1 MSGILLLA
9 AELCSILA
17 AAVDAQAQIMYAV
30 DLTGPLSQFDA
41 SCMKI
46 SQYSTVFLR
55 AYAPSAIDGFESHV
69 CQSIWNAQKAGLGVE
84 VFMTPTRPSYQ
95 DGAEQFN
102 QLYQGLQGCKINT
115 KTVWLQVISP
125 AEWGLSPRASI
136 DFINQVL
143 SQASVYSVAV
153 GIYTSQDEWMRIT
166 SGITTLQSPT
176 MLWYWNVNDAG
187 PLGATPANFSDF
199 RAFGPWESPSVKQ
212 FGQEISVCGHIANT
226 NVYVSSKNLHGNV
239 RQDTNHIDVG
249 GIGFE

>member
-9 AELCSILA
+9 AVLCSILA
-17 AAVDAQAQIMYAV
+17 AAVDAQAQILYAV
-30 DLTGPLSQFDA
+30 DLTEPLSEFDA
-41 SCMKI
+41 RCMKI

-95 DGAEQFN
+95 NGAEQFN
-102 QLYQGLQGCKINT
+102 QLYQGLQGCKINA

-143 SQASVYSVAV
+143 SQASHARFRIPFKVYSVAV
-153 GIYTSQDEWMRIT
+153 GIYTSQEEWMRIT
-166 SGITTLQSPT
+166 SGIRTLQSPT
-176 MLWYWNVNDAG
+176 MLW
-187 PLGATPANFSDF
+187 
-199 RAFGPWESPSVKQ
+199 
-212 FGQEISVCGHIANT
+212 
-226 NVYVSSKNLHGNV
+226 
-239 RQDTNHIDVG
+239 
-249 GIGFE
+249 